1 MDNIMEMKITICG
14 NYGATNIGDEMILEG
29 ILNILKPLNADITV
43 LSNDPIKT
51 EKEHNVKS
59 AHLVPSGLRSFVKG
73 IFSGSIW
80 STFSEIAKCDVFI
93 LGGGGLLTDEKPFA
107 IIIWSIQAAVARF
120 YKKPVFCF
128 AQSIGPLKTLFGKF
142 MTKRILVKSKII
154 TVRDYGSYELINKM
168 GVKHALTLADPAFAL
183 DLYDGDNRDD
193 DYVLFTIRPWIK
205 GDTDKIYADLK
216 ILVDFIWTTYGLK
229 SVFVP
234 FQAYK
239 DDDRKEMDKLKSI
252 MVADSHVTFLKYSHD
267 IKDIFQV
274 FHMAKFVV
282 GMRLHSL
289 IMSALAGKPMIAL
302 SYSNKVK
309 DFMHTIDMNN
319 YVIEFDQFNAEA
331 GQNKVTR
338 LMDEYSH
345 LQKIISEKVD
355 YMHMK
360 ANEHLDLIME
370 ITA

>member
-1 MDNIMEMKITICG
+1 MKIIICG
-14 NYGATNIGDEMILEG
+14 NYGATNIGDEMILAG
-29 ILNILKPLNADITV
+29 ILNILKPLKAEITV
-43 LSNDPIKT
+43 LSNDPAKT
-51 EKEHNVKS
+51 EQEHGIKS
-59 AHLVPSGLRSFVKG
+59 VNLIPSGFRSFFKG
-73 IFSGSIW
+73 LWTGRIW
-80 STFSEIAKCDVFI
+80 KSFNEISDCDLFI

-107 IIIWSIQAAVARF
+107 IIIWSIQALVARF
-120 YKKPVFCF
+120 YKKRVFCF
-128 AQSIGPLKTLFGKF
+128 AQSIGPLKTFFGKF
-142 MTKRILVKSKII
+142 MTKRILLKSKIV
-154 TVRDYGSYELINKM
+154 TVRDYGSYELTNKM
-168 GVKHALTLADPAFAL
+168 GIKNALTLADPAFAL

-216 ILVDFIWTTYGLK
+216 VLVDFIWTTYGLK

-252 MVADSHVTFLKYSHD
+252 METDSHVTFLKYSHD

-345 LQKIISEKVD
+345 LQNIISEKVD
-355 YMHMK
+355 YMNMK
-360 ANEHLDLIME
+360 ANEHLDLIKE
-370 ITA
+370 ITS